1 MNGGVKLK
9 KLKLS
14 ISILMLT
21 FVLVA
26 CGSVDKTTTTKNT
39 SGNGN
44 QKTEITG
51 QNSSKYYKTVLK
63 NGKYQVSKSRGVST
77 QQNSNNFNL
86 KSFDKGM
93 LDISKKVFSTD
104 KYVFQEGQYI
114 SSERTQNWLG
124 RYSKKNPSGL
134 NPKKV
139 KGKLVPEYIQQ
150 INEQDYLVPVGKNLS
165 LGGMTIGIG
174 VNSIYYYQ
182 KEQYGAT
189 YEKKLTNDQ
198 IKYQGKLA
206 AQKILNRLRKNN
218 KLKNIPIV
226 FALYKQA
233 PDDSLI
239 GGNFYAYSVNKNGA
253 NKISSWNKVN
263 QKKYVFPIA
272 DGEKSPN
279 SNDASSFNEFKS
291 QVQNYFPNLSGIT
304 AQAQYND
311 GALTGMHVNVNTQFY
326 SQTEVTSF
334 TQYLQTAAQ
343 KYLPAN
349 APIDITV
356 SSAQGVQSFLSRG
369 SNDRSFTFHIFD
381 SF

>member
-1 MNGGVKLK
+1 MRKLY
-9 KLKLS
+9 LMIVLLMVPFGLS
-14 ISILMLT
+14 
-21 FVLVA
+21 A
-26 CGSVDKTTTTKNT
+26 CGSSEKTTTPK
-39 SGNGN
+39 SDNGN

-63 NGKYQVSKSRGVST
+63 NGKYRVSKSRGVST
-77 QQNSNNFNL
+77 QQNANNFNL
-86 KSFDKGM
+86 KSFDNGM
-93 LDISKKVFSTD
+93 LEISKKVFSTD

-124 RYSKKNPSGL
+124 RYSKDNPSGL

-150 INEQDYLVPVGKNLS
+150 INEQDYLVPGGKNLA

-189 YEKKLTNDQ
+189 YEKRLDDAQ

-218 KLKNIPIV
+218 QLKNIPIV
-226 FALYKQA
+226 FALYRQA

-253 NKISSWNKVN
+253 TKVDKWNKVN
-263 QKKYVFPIA
+263 QRNYVFPIA
-272 DGEKSPN
+272 DGEKSPS

-311 GALTGMHVNVNTQFY
+311 GSLTGMHVNVDTQFY

-343 KYLPAN
+343 KYLPSN